1 MGNKLAAVTEVVLF
15 PPSLEP
21 LMNKKEAAGL
31 LGIKVGTLSDW
42 VWQKRIPYVKIG
54 KRVMFEPEALR
65 RFIERGRVAAMERVQ

>member
-1 MGNKLAAVTEVVLF
+1 MGNKLAAVTDVVFF